1 MRSLIEVAL
10 SWFFTHLSASMHLLV
25 STKKMPDLPDPI
37 SAPVDT
43 CTPTLPGFT
52 CGLDATLRVI
62 AGKWKPLILYF
73 LAQGGPT
80 RYGELRRAMRDVSDK
95 MLIQQLKELAADG
108 LVKRT
113 DYHEVPP
120 RVDYDLTPLGR
131 SLAEALVPLCTWGT
145 ENMAEVTRV
154 FAQREAGTA
163 RAPGRAPG

>member
-1 MRSLIEVAL
+1 MSKTSPQAQ
-10 SWFFTHLSASMHLLV
+10 
-25 STKKMPDLPDPI
+25 
-37 SAPVDT
+37 T

-95 MLIQQLKELAADG
+95 MLIQQLKELTADG

-113 DYHEVPP
+113 DYREVPP
-120 RVDYDLTPLGR
+120 RVDYALTPLGG
-131 SLAEALVPLCTWGT
+131 SLAQALVPLCTWGT
-145 ENMAEVTRV
+145 DNLAEVTRV
-154 FAQREAGTA
+154 FAQRAGRRDTA
-163 RAPGRAPG
+163 SETMER